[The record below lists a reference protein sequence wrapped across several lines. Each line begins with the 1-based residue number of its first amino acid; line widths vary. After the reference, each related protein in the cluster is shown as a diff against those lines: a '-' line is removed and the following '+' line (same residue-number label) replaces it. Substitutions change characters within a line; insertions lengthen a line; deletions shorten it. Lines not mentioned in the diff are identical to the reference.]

1 MLSCIQSKFMF
12 IVQRYVQMVSLLT
25 CPTPYGNKIF
35 IDLFQVYV
43 YVWIVSGVMIG
54 IISCDVLI

>member
-1 MLSCIQSKFMF
+1 MEIK
-12 IVQRYVQMVSLLT
+12 YLLI

-35 IDLFQVYV
+35 IDLSQVYV